1 MMNIGAVGL
10 RFSKIESFTISNCE
24 TIAVALKTKMA
35 AKQLRGRWQIPCVN
49 PRPRDDSCPQV
60 GKRGIA

>member
-1 MMNIGAVGL
+1 MNLGALGL
-10 RFSKIESFTISNCE
+10 RFSKIESFNISNCE

-35 AKQLRGRWQIPCVN
+35 AEQLTGGWQIPCVY